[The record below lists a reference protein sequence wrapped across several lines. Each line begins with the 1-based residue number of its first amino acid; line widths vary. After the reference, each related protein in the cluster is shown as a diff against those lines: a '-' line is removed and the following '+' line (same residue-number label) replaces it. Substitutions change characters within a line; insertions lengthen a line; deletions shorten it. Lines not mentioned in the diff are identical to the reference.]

1 MVILDEFDPT
11 LQSYSKPRL
20 IKNGVMSVIEGY
32 NDNHHTGIHKNI
44 DIAISQNEQY
54 LKMDSI
60 AKGWVE
66 MPEKKHDLHEKYSC
80 VIVDINAAKVVW
92 AGLDQCG
99 GKWLNNK
106 WVDGS
111 VIIFDA
117 NE

>member
-1 MVILDEFDPT
+1 
-11 LQSYSKPRL
+11 
-20 IKNGVMSVIEGY
+20 
-32 NDNHHTGIHKNI
+32 
-44 DIAISQNEQY
+44 
-54 LKMDSI
+54 MDSI

-66 MPEKKHDLHEKYSC
+66 MPEKKHDLHKKYSC
-80 VIVDINAAKVVW
+80 VIVDINASKVVW
-92 AGLDQCG
+92 AGSDQCG